1 MNFSIKEIITA
12 TMILFAVIDIIG
24 SILISGKNITKESKV
39 REIFD
44 ELDMIEFIMATE
56 EEFKIEILDSEVE
69 KFIIMEDI
77 VRFIESKKNEKN

>member
-1 MNFSIKEIITA
+1 MSIAEK
-12 TMILFAVIDIIG
+12 LIDIIG